1 MLKSIG
7 NNFVNSSIKVKI
19 QLYILPLFFIYFYIY
34 FYTGTDKEYIQD
46 NRSKLD
52 GLLTKK
58 FNKSY
63 LEIIKKIE
71 NYSNLEKI
79 KIISIEYKNKNLL
92 IKGKT
97 TLLKIK
103 SLIRKLEIINN
114 YSNIILVNILTKGKR
129 NEYSFEIN
137 TEFKKYY
144 IKDKNKTENKTEKKD
159 KVQVVKK
166 ISKDIFKLNAIVSN
180 YILLNNKWYTLKERV
195 GKYKIIEIKE
205 KSVIL
210 DYKGTNLNLKLYKN
224 E

>member
-7 NNFVNSSIKVKI
+7 NNFVNSSIKVKM

-34 FYTGTDKEYIQD
+34 FYTGTNKEYIQD
-46 NRSKLD
+46 NRFKLD

-71 NYSNLEKI
+71 NYSNSEKI

-114 YSNIILVNILTKGKR
+114 YSNIILVNILIKGKS

-144 IKDKNKTENKTEKKD
+144 IKDKNKTEKKD
-159 KVQVVKK
+159 KAQLVKK
-166 ISKDIFKLNAIVSN
+166 KSKDIFKLNAIVSN

-195 GKYKIIEIKE
+195 GKYEIIEIKE

-210 DYKGTNLNLKLYKN
+210 DYKGTNLDLKLYKN

>member
-7 NNFVNSSIKVKI
+7 NNFVNSSMKVKI

-34 FYTGTDKEYIQD
+34 FYTGTNKEYIQD

-52 GLLTKK
+52 GLLNKK

-79 KIISIEYKNKNLL
+79 KIISIDYKNKNLL

-114 YSNIILVNILTKGKR
+114 YSNIILVNILTKGKN

-144 IKDKNKTENKTEKKD
+144 IKDKNKTENKTENKD

-166 ISKDIFKLNAIVSN
+166 KSKDIFKLNAIVSN
-180 YILLNNKWYTLKERV
+180 YILLNDKWYKLKERV

-205 KSVIL
+205 KSVVL
-210 DYKGTNLNLKLYKN
+210 DYKGKNLNLKLYKN

>member
-7 NNFVNSSIKVKI
+7 NNFVNSSIKVKM

-34 FYTGTDKEYIQD
+34 FYTGTNKEYIQD
-46 NRSKLD
+46 NRFKLD

-71 NYSNLEKI
+71 NYSNSEKI

-114 YSNIILVNILTKGKR
+114 YSNIILVNILTKGKS

-144 IKDKNKTENKTEKKD
+144 IKDKNKTEKKD
-159 KVQVVKK
+159 KAQLVKK
-166 ISKDIFKLNAIVSN
+166 
-180 YILLNNKWYTLKERV
+180 
-195 GKYKIIEIKE
+195 
-205 KSVIL
+205 KS
-210 DYKGTNLNLKLYKN
+210 
-224 E
+224 

>member
-34 FYTGTDKEYIQD
+34 FYTGTNKEYIQD

-144 IKDKNKTENKTEKKD
+144 IKDKNKTEKKD

>member
-7 NNFVNSSIKVKI
+7 NNFVNSSIKVKM

-34 FYTGTDKEYIQD
+34 FYTGTNKEYIQD
-46 NRSKLD
+46 NRFKLD

-114 YSNIILVNILTKGKR
+114 YSNIILVNILIKGKS

-144 IKDKNKTENKTEKKD
+144 IKDKNKTEKKD
-159 KVQVVKK
+159 KAQLVKK
-166 ISKDIFKLNAIVSN
+166 KSKDIFKLNAIVSN

-195 GKYKIIEIKE
+195 GKYEIIEIKE

-210 DYKGTNLNLKLYKN
+210 DYKGTNLDLKLYKN

>member
-7 NNFVNSSIKVKI
+7 NNFVNSSIKVKM

-34 FYTGTDKEYIQD
+34 FYTGTNKEYIQD
-46 NRSKLD
+46 NRFKLD

-71 NYSNLEKI
+71 NYSNSEKI

-114 YSNIILVNILTKGKR
+114 YSNIILVNILIKGKS

-144 IKDKNKTENKTEKKD
+144 IKDKNKTEKKD
-159 KVQVVKK
+159 KAQLVKK
-166 ISKDIFKLNAIVSN
+166 KSKDIFKLNAIVSN

-210 DYKGTNLNLKLYKN
+210 DYKGTNLDLKLYKN